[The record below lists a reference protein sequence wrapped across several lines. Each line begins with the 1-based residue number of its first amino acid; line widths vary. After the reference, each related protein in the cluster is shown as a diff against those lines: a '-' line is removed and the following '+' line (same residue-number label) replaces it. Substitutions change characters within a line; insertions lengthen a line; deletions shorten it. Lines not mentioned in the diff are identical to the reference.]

1 MLFLVS
7 SVSLLQFLLLT
18 YLLTYLLE
26 LPVVTDDEFVGV
38 ALTAR
43 HLHYDTRMGANAS
56 TRVTSAAATHVYMSL
71 YSSMMMMVMMVM
83 VLMVMIMMIM
93 MTMMITMKVE

>member
-1 MLFLVS
+1 MTLIISVLLAGQGVVFGFLCFFVT
-7 SVSLLQFLLLT
+7 VFIT

-56 TRVTSAAATHVYMSL
+56 TRVTAAAASHVCL
-71 YSSMMMMVMMVM
+71 V
-83 VLMVMIMMIM
+83 IAA
-93 MTMMITMKVE
+93 